1 MLRTLLVS
9 LVGLLALPA
18 AALAAESSDGGGHK
32 DRTTE
37 IMMGIIFVLLL
48 AHGADRR
55 AREPQALSRR
65 PPRAGATS

>member
-18 AALAAESSDGGGHK
+18 GALAAAGSGGGHK

-48 AHGADRR
+48 AMVLIGVL
-55 AREPQALSRR
+55 ESRKH
-65 PPRAGATS
+65 